1 MNHDSLYEVKSIVRK
16 GKKYEV
22 SFFNLEEK
30 LQLFEDQIVEYRII
44 KGNQFAMNEIEKI
57 KKSSEIAHYYNKVIH
72 FINFKPRTEKEV
84 RNYLKEAE
92 VSEYDSNKI
101 IGKLKEVHFID
112 DFRFATRFTE
122 ELIRK
127 QKGRFGIYQTLL
139 QKGLDKTLIEES
151 LKQYLPEVEKSNALE
166 IAKKLTKLYTS
177 YPVKKQKLQIMQ
189 KLASSGYSQ
198 EMINYAL
205 NSVVFETDFED
216 RLIKEY
222 HKLVLKNVEKEKII
236 AKLLAKGYE
245 YSDIKKIMNT

>member
-1 MNHDSLYEVKSIVRK
+1 M
-16 GKKYEV
+16 
-22 SFFNLEEK
+22 
-30 LQLFEDQIVEYRII
+30 
-44 KGNQFAMNEIEKI
+44 
-57 KKSSEIAHYYNKVIH
+57 
-72 FINFKPRTEKEV
+72 
-84 RNYLKEAE
+84 
-92 VSEYDSNKI
+92 
-101 IGKLKEVHFID
+101 
-112 DFRFATRFTE
+112 
-122 ELIRK
+122 IRK

-166 IAKKLTKLYTS
+166 IAKKVTKLYTS